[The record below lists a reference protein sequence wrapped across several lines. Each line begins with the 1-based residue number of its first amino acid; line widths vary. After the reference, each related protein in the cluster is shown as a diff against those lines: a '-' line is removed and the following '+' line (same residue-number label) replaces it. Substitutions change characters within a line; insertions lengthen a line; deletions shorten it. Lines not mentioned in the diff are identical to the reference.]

1 VVKATTISICREG
14 SGDDMLK
21 AFASI
26 GNDVVRIDAESG
38 KDAITYDVSEGNDQ
52 VFIDGGRGYDT
63 LTINKLTQN
72 YTVYDARGRVIH
84 REGTGGTAIRVRDI
98 ENIIY
103 Q

>member
-1 VVKATTISICREG
+1 
-14 SGDDMLK
+14 MLK